1 MAGQDRNDEKKF
13 CCPLERTFSII
24 SSKWTLFILR
34 ELASGTKRFGQLRNT
49 LHGISPKTLTLRLRE
64 LEQSGILSKTIYP
77 EIPPR
82 VEYQLTLKGR
92 SLREILVPL
101 AIWGASNFEDGAG
114 SPEPA
119 CSLCAN
125 LPLCGQCCPEQD
137 DTAKI
142 K

>member
-1 MAGQDRNDEKKF
+1 MAGHDRSDNKIF
-13 CCPLERTFSII
+13 SCPLERTFSII

-64 LEQSGILSKTIYP
+64 LEQSGILIKTIYP

-82 VEYQLTLKGR
+82 VEYQLTPKGR
-92 SLREILVPL
+92 SLREILIPL
-101 AIWGASNFEDGAG
+101 ARWGASNFDDGTG
-114 SPEPA
+114 SHEPA
-119 CSLCAN
+119 CPRCAN
-125 LPLCGQCCPEQD
+125 LSLCGQCCPKQD
-137 DTAKI
+137 DTAEI

>member
-13 CCPLERTFSII
+13 CPLERTFSII

-34 ELASGTKRFGQLRNT
+34 ELASGAKRFGQLRNT

-64 LEQSGILSKTIYP
+64 LEQSGILSKTIFP

-82 VEYQLTLKGR
+82 VEYQLTPKGR
-92 SLREILVPL
+92 CLREILIPL
-101 AIWGASNFEDGAG
+101 AVWGAYNFDDGTG
-114 SPEPA
+114 PSEPA
-119 CSLCAN
+119 CPLCAN
-125 LPLCGQCCPEQD
+125 LPLCGQCCPKQD
-137 DTAKI
+137 GTPKI